1 MEQLPQPYPRPDRD
15 TAPFWDAQRGHEL
28 KFQRCSDC
36 GEFRFPITP
45 ICPACLSFVFDWAAS
60 SGRGTVYSCTVV
72 HHQTHPAFS
81 VPYTI
86 VLVELEDGPRF
97 IAQFRAPD
105 RKPVSIGMSV
115 RLGWEDHPEQA
126 LPVFVPEA

>member
-1 MEQLPQPYPRPDRD
+1 
-15 TAPFWDAQRGHEL
+15 
-28 KFQRCSDC
+28 
-36 GEFRFPITP
+36 
-45 ICPACLSFVFDWAAS
+45 
-60 SGRGTVYSCTVV
+60 V

-97 IAQFRAPD
+97 IAQFRAAD
-105 RKPVSIGMSV
+105 GKPVRIDMPV
-115 RLGWEDHPEQA
+115 NLEWEDHPHQP

>member
-1 MEQLPQPYPRPDRD
+1 MERLARPYPRPDRD
-15 TAPFWDAQRGHEL
+15 SAPFWEAQRGHVL

-45 ICPACLSFVFDWAAS
+45 ICPACQSFAFHWTAS
-60 SGRGTVYSCTVV
+60 SGRGTVYSYSVV

-86 VLVELEDGPRF
+86 VLVELQDGPRF
-97 IAQFRAPD
+97 IAQFRAAD
-105 RKPVSIGMSV
+105 GKPVSIDMPV
-115 RLGWEDHPEQA
+115 NLEWEDYPDQA
-126 LPVFVPEA
+126 LPVFVPEV

>member
-1 MEQLPQPYPRPDRD
+1 VEQLSRPYPRPDRD
-15 TAPFWDAQRGHEL
+15 TLPFWEAQRGHEL

-36 GEFRFPITP
+36 GGFRFPITP
-45 ICPACLSFVFDWAAS
+45 ICPACQSFAFEWSAS
-60 SGRGTVYSCTVV
+60 SGRGTVYSYTVV

-97 IAQFRAPD
+97 IAQFRAAD
-105 RKPVSIGMSV
+105 GKPVRIDMPV
-115 RLGWEDHPEQA
+115 NLEWEDHPHQP